1 MAGIE
6 KRAFRLDGGAAHVGR
21 DVDAE
26 LATHFEHCVE
36 DLVRRGMDPAA
47 ARAEATRRFG
57 DVEGTRRQLER
68 LDRER
73 VREERRTE
81 WWTAVAQDVRFA
93 LRSLRRQ
100 PGFTAAV
107 VLTLALGIG
116 ANAAIFSVLDGVL
129 LRPLPYPGADRIVAL
144 WTRNDVQQ
152 WPRDVSSYPN
162 VADWRAGAT
171 TFEAIAAYTGTSPTL
186 TGDGEPERLTGLRST
201 PSLFRVFGVAPAR
214 GRGLVDEDQTAS
226 RRVVV
231 LSDAFWKTR
240 FGAAEDVV
248 GRTLRLNGEPHEV
261 VGVMPPGFAFPNDD
275 VAVWLSFAADVAET
289 PRGQFWLEAVG
300 RMKPGVAPERAHE
313 DLEAVAARLRTEY
326 ARSNEG
332 LGVTMVSLHEAV
344 VGDVRPTLLVL
355 MGAVGFVLLIACANV
370 ANLLLVRGAG
380 RAREL
385 AVRAAL
391 GAGRRRIVQQLV
403 VESGLLALAGAA
415 LGLLLAVAG
424 VRLLLRLAPATI
436 PRLDGVTVNGTVLLF
451 TLGVAVA
458 TALLF
463 GLPYGIR
470 AGAMRLAST
479 LKDGQRGSGTEG
491 MRARRALVVSQ
502 LALTL
507 AILAAAGLLL
517 TTVRRLQTMD
527 AGLDPRGVL
536 SAQVA
541 MPASR
546 YEALDKRRAFRDEL
560 LARVRALPG
569 VTGAAATSNL
579 PLSGSE
585 AGGPIRVVGEADRP
599 GLDEKEV
606 RFTRATP
613 DYFATLRMPMRRG
626 RAFAPEELGTD
637 STGMAVI
644 NATLARLYFGDRDP
658 VGRQISPGSQ
668 PGQGPSFTVVGVVAD
683 ARQSLLDAPIRP
695 EFFISAARNPGGS
708 FSLVVRTDGDPAA
721 LAAPIRA
728 VVRELDP
735 ELALAN
741 VQPLEQYW
749 ATSIA
754 ARRFNALLLGIF
766 ALVALALAVVGIY
779 GVMAYAVAARQREV
793 GIRLAVGAQPGQVV
807 RLVLRDALG
816 MTALGL
822 ALGLALTLGVSRL
835 LGALLFD
842 VSPTDPILLGAATL
856 LLGLVGLMAGLIPS
870 RRAAGVDPL
879 VALRAE

>member
-1 MAGIE
+1 M
-6 KRAFRLDGGAAHVGR
+6 
-21 DVDAE
+21 DA
-26 LATHFEHCVE
+26 LRQDFGYALRTLRQH
-36 DLVRRGMDPAA
+36 PA
-47 ARAEATRRFG
+47 
-57 DVEGTRRQLER
+57 
-68 LDRER
+68 
-73 VREERRTE
+73 
-81 WWTAVAQDVRFA
+81 FA
-93 LRSLRRQ
+93 L
-100 PGFTAAV
+100 TAI
-107 VLTLALGIG
+107 LTLALGIG
-116 ANAAIFSVLDGVL
+116 ASTAIFSVVNAVL
-129 LRPLPYPGADRIVAL
+129 LRPLPYQEAERLVLVWGEMRARDVHDFPFPPPDFQDLRDQTTAFQELAAISPGRAPLGGADGAPPERVISTGVTPNLFRMLGHRVAL
-144 WTRNDVQQ
+144 G
-152 WPRDVSSYPN
+152 RDFRDEDAAPPPPPPGGDAQPN
-162 VADWRAGAT
+162 VQGAPPPQLPAIVILNHGFSQRRFGGDASVVGKMIDVGNQRAEIVGVLAPGFELLFPPETNVDPVADM
-171 TFEAIAAYTGTSPTL
+171 Y
-186 TGDGEPERLTGLRST
+186 
-201 PSLFRVFGVAPAR
+201 VAMR
-214 GRGLVDEDQTAS
+214 IDYENAS
-226 RRVVV
+226 RLNVFMRVIGK
-231 LSDAFWKTR
+231 L
-240 FGAAEDVV
+240 
-248 GRTLRLNGEPHEV
+248 
-261 VGVMPPGFAFPNDD
+261 
-275 VAVWLSFAADVAET
+275 
-289 PRGQFWLEAVG
+289 
-300 RMKPGVAPERAHE
+300 KPGVPVTAAQEQAER
-313 DLEAVAARLRTEY
+313 VAADLRERFPIKKT
-326 ARSNEG
+326 SD
-332 LGVTMVSLHEAV
+332 LHFV
-344 VGDVRPTLLVL
+344 VEPMHDDLVAEVRPVIVFL

-391 GAGRRRIVQQLV
+391 GAGRRRIVLQLV
-403 VESGLLALAGAA
+403 VESALLALAGAA

-424 VRLLLRLAPATI
+424 VRLLLDLAPATI
-436 PRLDGVTVNGTVLLF
+436 PRLDQVTVNGTVLLF

-541 MPASR
+541 LPASR
-546 YEALDKRRAFRDEL
+546 YEPLDKRRAFQDEL

-569 VTGAAATSNL
+569 VSGAAATSNL

-585 AGGPIRVVGEADRP
+585 SGGTIRVVGEPDRP

-606 RFTRATP
+606 RSSRATP

-626 RAFAPEELGTD
+626 RTFLPEERGTD
-637 STGMAVI
+637 STGVAVI
-644 NATLARLYFGDRDP
+644 NETLARLYFGDRDP
-658 VGRQISPGSQ
+658 IGRQIASGSDES
-668 PGQGPSFTVVGVVAD
+668 GPRFTVVGVVGD
-683 ARQSLLDAPIRP
+683 ARQSLLDSPIRP
-695 EFFISAARNPGGS
+695 EMFTSAQRNPGGG
-708 FSLVVRTDGDPAA
+708 FALVVRTTGDPAA

-735 ELALAN
+735 ELALAR
-741 VQPLEQYW
+741 VQPLERYW

-766 ALVALALAVVGIY
+766 ALVALVLAVVGIY

-816 MTALGL
+816 MTIVGL
-822 ALGLALTLGVSRL
+822 TLGLALTLAISRL
-835 LGALLFD
+835 LTALLFD
-842 VSPTDPILLGAATL
+842 VSATDPLLLAAATA
-856 LLGLVGLMAGLIPS
+856 LLGLVGLAAGVIPS